1 MALAGNIGG
10 TIAQGTIPF
19 LFGEDQ
25 ARYVLAA
32 PHDAAERI
40 VFEAKRAG
48 VAAVLLGAAGGD
60 KIAMEGFG
68 EIALER
74 LRKAHE
80 SWFPSM
86 MTGKL

>member
-1 MALAGNIGG
+1 MAGNIGADA
-10 TIAQGTIPF
+10 IRAGTIPF

-32 PHDAAERI
+32 PREAAKAL
-40 VFEAKRAG
+40 FPKPTRA
-48 VAAVLLGAAGGD
+48 ACRAFCLATTGGD
-60 KIAMEGFG
+60 KIAVEGQG

-80 SWFPSM
+80 AGLPAY
-86 MTGKL
+86 MTGEL